1 MVLNY
6 YAVLVVVAAV
16 LVLTMEAA
24 LWISMKNEG
33 PLASHTLAIA
43 SKVHWGVSV
52 AVLAFAI
59 VSVNLQ
65 QAFAAQPLLWILA
78 VVATTGLFGV
88 RACVWAK
95 LPGAAFLSSAVFV
108 VGFVSSAAFGF

>member
-33 PLASHTLAIA
+33 TLAIA
-43 SKVHWGVSV
+43 SRVHWAVSV
-52 AVLAFAI
+52 AVLAFGI
-59 VSVNLQ
+59 VSVNPQRALT
-65 QAFAAQPLLWILA
+65 AQPVLWILA

-108 VGFVSSAAFGF
+108 VGLVSSAAFGL